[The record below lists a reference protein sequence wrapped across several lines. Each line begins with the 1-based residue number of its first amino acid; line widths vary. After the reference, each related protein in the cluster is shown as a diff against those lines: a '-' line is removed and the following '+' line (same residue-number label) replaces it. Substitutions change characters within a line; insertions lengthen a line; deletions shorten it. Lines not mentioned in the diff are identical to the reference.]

1 MITIHHVYYHIEA
14 GGGLWYFYWHKL
26 KPWVKSEPSV
36 TQQYITEATR
46 TKKVLPLSVRGN
58 VIGGTVCVTCQL
70 CRSLFALSPFS
81 LATTSLPGK
90 PLRSKIDLKVK
101 HKRFPKGRG
110 KINYDRWLFGLVL
123 FWERR
128 VVLDPINKLFKWK
141 GEVGDR

>member
-1 MITIHHVYYHIEA
+1 MGEVRAKCYTAVYHSGDSPPKRCYHYLYEEMSLGA
-14 GGGLWYFYWHKL
+14 Q
-26 KPWVKSEPSV
+26 SV
-36 TQQYITEATR
+36 LLVSCAAPR
-46 TKKVLPLSVRGN
+46 
-58 VIGGTVCVTCQL
+58 
-70 CRSLFALSPFS
+70 FALSPFS

-123 FWERR
+123 FWGRR
-128 VVLDPINKLFKWK
+128 GVCDPINKLFKWK